1 MALIHEALSQAHD
14 LSMVPFGTYV
24 RRLAGQ
30 LLRAYGGATRRI
42 RLSVQADPIALDI
55 DRAAPCALILHEL
68 LSNALTHAF
77 ADGRPGTIEVTLRRA
92 AHQVT
97 LSVRDTGVGLPQG
110 LDVRHTNSLGL
121 KLVLMLTEQ
130 LDGTITLKCD
140 SGTIL
145 TLVFPLPPWEL
156 TR

>member
-1 MALIHEALSQAHD
+1 L
-14 LSMVPFGTYV
+14 V
-24 RRLAGQ
+24 
-30 LLRAYGGATRRI
+30 
-42 RLSVQADPIALDI
+42 I

-68 LSNALTHAF
+68 LSNVLTHAF
-77 ADGRPGTIEVTLRRA
+77 TDGRPGTIEVTLRRA

-121 KLVLMLTEQ
+121 KFVLMLTEQ
-130 LDGTITLKCD
+130 LDGTISLKCD

-145 TLVFPLPPWEL
+145 TLAFPLPPWEL